1 MGVFL
6 KMKIRSDFVTN
17 SSSSSFI
24 LGFKNR
30 SEIKEILEK
39 EIPDYYSAHREELLE
54 EIAKCIQSKEEI
66 LLEYREDVYWSCL
79 WELEEELGC
88 RYSYETREQPW
99 FKEKL
104 QNKINQRA
112 SKLEKD
118 LEDKEIIVSVE
129 HGDGGSGED
138 GILEHEILPY
148 LSCTFAR
155 ISHH

>member
-1 MGVFL
+1 
-6 KMKIRSDFVTN
+6 MKIRTDFVTN

-30 SEIKEILEK
+30 AEIKKILKE
-39 EIPDYYSAHREELLE
+39 EIPDCYSAHREELLG
-54 EIAKCIQSKEEI
+54 EIDRCIHSKEEI
-66 LLEYREDVYWSCL
+66 LSDYKEGIYYSCL
-79 WELEEELGC
+79 WNLEEEVGC
-88 RYSYETREQPW
+88 RYSYEIREQSW

-104 QNKINQRA
+104 QNKINQRV
-112 SKLEKD
+112 SELEKD

-129 HGDGGSGED
+129 HGDGGEGED